1 MIDVNEGGFYAVV
14 TKNDGNHPFPI
25 GKEIEIWGGRWIEE
39 NGDLSTPDG
48 TIPAGSFKVVPESEI
63 PKWAGWFR

>member
-1 MIDVNEGGFYAVV
+1 MNKVNDGGFYAVV
-14 TKNDGNHPFPI
+14 TKNDGDHIFPV

-63 PKWAGWFR
+63 PKWEGWLT

>member
-1 MIDVNEGGFYAVV
+1 MNKVNDGGFYAVAI
-14 TKNDGNHPFPI
+14 KNNGDHSFPV
-25 GKEIEIWGGRWIEE
+25 GEEIEIWGGIWIVE

-63 PKWAGWFR
+63 PEWEGWLT